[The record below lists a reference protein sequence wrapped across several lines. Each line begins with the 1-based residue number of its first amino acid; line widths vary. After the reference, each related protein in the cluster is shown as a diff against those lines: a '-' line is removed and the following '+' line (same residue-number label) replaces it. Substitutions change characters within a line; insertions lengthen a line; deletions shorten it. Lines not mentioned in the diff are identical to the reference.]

1 LTRCS
6 KQITLLENRE
16 KLTNNNGNKMKIED
30 MKEGVLF
37 TFWGR
42 TFIVYTVDTVWRGGS
57 VSAEDIDNG
66 ERIDIPVAFLG
77 EFEPLLS

>member
-1 LTRCS
+1 
-6 KQITLLENRE
+6 
-16 KLTNNNGNKMKIED
+16 

-57 VSAEDIDNG
+57 VLAEDIDNG